1 MLPPFFTDSS
11 HCLPHEVRLRIC
23 FRYRFKAIPLPDNGC
38 MRRCSLLRNNRFGAE
53 LRDVFGL
60 SFPAPLISRL
70 LSVGS
75 VSVLLFPISV
85 FFVITT
91 EDFSVVCFIGSDC
104 STVSFRLS
112 SPCSEI
118 SGITPPTFHPP
129 AYQRRSCVRNP
140 LSGTAP
146 DVGCRRRHNLRPR
159 PVRTAH
165 RSRRLFHKASW
176 DNHRA
181 R

>member
-1 MLPPFFTDSS
+1 MHQSVTAYFPVRVRCEALRCIHTR
-11 HCLPHEVRLRIC
+11 CL
-23 FRYRFKAIPLPDNGC
+23 
-38 MRRCSLLRNNRFGAE
+38 
-53 LRDVFGL
+53 
-60 SFPAPLISRL
+60 PAPLISRL

-176 DNHRA
+176 DNHRV

>member
-1 MLPPFFTDSS
+1 
-11 HCLPHEVRLRIC
+11 
-23 FRYRFKAIPLPDNGC
+23 

-129 AYQRRSCVRNP
+129 AYRRRSCVRDP

-165 RSRRLFHKASW
+165 RSRRLFIRHLGIIIGRDDISNAVRIGFVGKFYLFVMLSAVFR
-176 DNHRA
+176 HI
-181 R
+181 

>member
-1 MLPPFFTDSS
+1 MLLIQIQSDT
-11 HCLPHEVRLRIC
+11 
-23 FRYRFKAIPLPDNGC
+23 LPDNGC

-112 SPCSEI
+112 SLCSEI
-118 SGITPPTFHPP
+118 SGITL
-129 AYQRRSCVRNP
+129 RRSIHQRIEDEAVSVI
-140 LSGTAP
+140 L
-146 DVGCRRRHNLRPR
+146 
-159 PVRTAH
+159 
-165 RSRRLFHKASW
+165 
-176 DNHRA
+176 
-181 R
+181 